1 VQLQRKFEAEKEWRE
16 TLEQEPLPSKSRTSR
31 IVIYARH
38 IDWLYLTIGFRE
50 NTTIMSEVSVAPA
63 NGFGRNTI
71 MFALVLLRYTVA
83 VDVYFDIAKQ
93 PSPVTLAIAFHLEH
107 SHSSHSSKPSI

>member
-71 MFALVLLRYTVA
+71 MFA